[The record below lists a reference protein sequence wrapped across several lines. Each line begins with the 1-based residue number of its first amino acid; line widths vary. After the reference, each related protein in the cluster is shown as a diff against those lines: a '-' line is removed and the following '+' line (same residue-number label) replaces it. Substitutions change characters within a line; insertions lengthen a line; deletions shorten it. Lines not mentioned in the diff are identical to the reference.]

1 MTPNFSQHIL
11 LDVLPENKR
20 TLFFIVLLLAGQLAF
35 AGLLWAGET
44 DFKTYRKAAQQE
56 INQQNAIV
64 EEDPMDFLSYYELGR
79 AYLALG
85 RHEEEVQAYKEALEL
100 NPKYAQAHYN
110 LSMAYDHLK
119 EGSKAIH
126 HMQKALDL
134 YATKRNHRKIRT
146 TQRQLKRFYM
156 SYPDEIGSA
165 TSEKVQ
171 NR

>member
-1 MTPNFSQHIL
+1 MTLNFPKHIL
-11 LDVLPENKR
+11 LDVLSENKR
-20 TLFFIVLLLAGQLAF
+20 TLFFILLLAGQFAF
-35 AGLLWAGET
+35 SDPIEAGET
-44 DFKTYRKAAQQE
+44 DFKTYRKAAEQE
-56 INQQNAIV
+56 INQKKAIA
-64 EEDPMDFLSYYELGR
+64 EEDPLDFLSYYELGR

-85 RHEEEVQAYKEALEL
+85 RHEEEVRAYEEALRL

-119 EGSKAIH
+119 EGGKAIQ

-156 SYPDEIGSA
+156 SYPGEAGSA
-165 TSEKVQ
+165 TLEKTR

>member
-1 MTPNFSQHIL
+1 MTLNFFQHIL
-11 LDVLPENKR
+11 LDVSPKNKK
-20 TLFFIVLLLAGQLAF
+20 TLFFIFILGGQFTFLGNLF
-35 AGLLWAGET
+35 AGET

-56 INQQNAIV
+56 INQKNAIV
-64 EEDPMDFLSYYELGR
+64 EDDPLDFKSYFELGR

-85 RHEEEVQAYKEALEL
+85 RHEEEVRAYKEALRL

-110 LSMAYDHLK
+110 LSMAYDYMK
-119 EGSKAIH
+119 EGAKAIY

-156 SYPDEIGSA
+156 SYPNEADSIV
-165 TSEKVQ
+165 SEKTQ

>member
-1 MTPNFSQHIL
+1 MIPKISKHIL
-11 LDVLPENKR
+11 LDVLPENKK
-20 TLFFIVLLLAGQLAF
+20 TLFFILLLAGQLAF
-35 AGLLWAGET
+35 SGSIGAGET
-44 DFKTYRKAAQQE
+44 DFKTYRKVAQQE
-56 INQQNAIV
+56 INRQIEIV
-64 EEDPMDFLSYYELGR
+64 EEDPLDFLSYYELGH

-85 RHEEEVQAYKEALEL
+85 RHEEEVQAYKEALKL

-110 LSMAYDHLK
+110 LSMAYDHMK
-119 EGSKAIH
+119 RGEKAIH

-156 SYPDEIGSA
+156 SYPGEAGSA
-165 TSEKVQ
+165 SSEKAR

>member
-1 MTPNFSQHIL
+1 MTHNSSHHIL

-20 TLFFIVLLLAGQLAF
+20 TLFFILLLADLFVFSGSI
-35 AGLLWAGET
+35 WAGET

-56 INQQNAIV
+56 INEKNAIV
-64 EEDPMDFLSYYELGR
+64 EEDPLDFRSYYELGR

-85 RHEEEVQAYKEALEL
+85 RHEEEVQAYKEALRL
-100 NPKYAQAHYN
+100 NSKYAQAHYN

-119 EGSKAIH
+119 EGGKAIK

-156 SYPDEIGSA
+156 SYPDERGSV
-165 TSEKVQ
+165 TSGKTR

>member
-1 MTPNFSQHIL
+1 MTPNLPQYIL

-20 TLFFIVLLLAGQLAF
+20 TLFFILLLAGLF
-35 AGLLWAGET
+35 SFSGSIWAGET

-56 INQQNAIV
+56 INEKNVIV
-64 EEDPMDFLSYYELGR
+64 KEDPLDFLSYYELGR

-85 RHEEEVQAYKEALEL
+85 RHEEEVQAYKEVLKL

-119 EGSKAIH
+119 EGGKAIH

-156 SYPDEIGSA
+156 SYPGERGSV
-165 TSEKVQ
+165 TSGKTR

>member
-1 MTPNFSQHIL
+1 MTLNFPQHIL
-11 LDVLPENKR
+11 LDVLSENKR
-20 TLFFIVLLLAGQLAF
+20 TLFIILILASQFTFSGY
-35 AGLLWAGET
+35 LWAGET

-56 INQQNAIV
+56 INRKKAIV
-64 EEDPMDFLSYYELGR
+64 EEDPLDFLSYYELGR

-85 RHEEEVQAYKEALEL
+85 RHEEEVRAYKEALRL

-110 LSMAYDHLK
+110 LSMAYDHMK
-119 EGSKAIH
+119 EGGKAIH
-126 HMQKALDL
+126 HMQKALYL

-156 SYPDEIGSA
+156 SYPDQVESA
-165 TSEKVQ
+165 TSEKIQ

>member
-1 MTPNFSQHIL
+1 MTSNLSQHIL
-11 LDVLPENKR
+11 LDVLPENKK
-20 TLFFIVLLLAGQLAF
+20 TLFFILLLVGQF
-35 AGLLWAGET
+35 VFSGSIWAGET

-56 INQQNAIV
+56 INLKNAIV
-64 EEDPMDFLSYYELGR
+64 EEDPLDFLSYYELGR

-85 RHEEEVQAYKEALEL
+85 RHEEEVQAYKEALRL

-110 LSMAYDHLK
+110 LSMAYDYLK
-119 EGSKAIH
+119 EGGKAIH

-156 SYPDEIGSA
+156 SYPGEVGSA
-165 TSEKVQ
+165 TSEKTR

>member
-1 MTPNFSQHIL
+1 MTLNFPQHIL
-11 LDVLPENKR
+11 LDVLSENKR
-20 TLFFIVLLLAGQLAF
+20 TLFIILILAGQF
-35 AGLLWAGET
+35 TFSGYLWAGET

-56 INQQNAIV
+56 INRKKAIV
-64 EEDPMDFLSYYELGR
+64 EEDPLDFLSYYELGR

-85 RHEEEVQAYKEALEL
+85 RHEEEVRAYKEALRL

-110 LSMAYDHLK
+110 LSMAYDHMK
-119 EGSKAIH
+119 EGGKAIH
-126 HMQKALDL
+126 HMQKALYL

-156 SYPDEIGSA
+156 SYPDQVESA
-165 TSEKVQ
+165 TSEKIR

>member
-1 MTPNFSQHIL
+1 MILNFSRYIL

-20 TLFFIVLLLAGQLAF
+20 TLFFILLLAGQFTFSGSIGAE
-35 AGLLWAGET
+35 ET
-44 DFKTYRKAAQQE
+44 DFKSYSKAAQLE
-56 INQQNAIV
+56 ISRQNEIV
-64 EEDPMDFLSYYELGR
+64 EEDPLDFLSYYELGH

-85 RHEEEVQAYKEALEL
+85 RHEEEVQAYKEALRL

-110 LSMAYDHLK
+110 LSMAYDHMK
-119 EGSKAIH
+119 EGGKAIH

-134 YATKRNHRKIRT
+134 YATKRDHRKIRT

-156 SYPDEIGSA
+156 SYPDEAGSV
-165 TSEKVQ
+165 TSGKTR

>member
-1 MTPNFSQHIL
+1 MTLNLPQHIL

-20 TLFFIVLLLAGQLAF
+20 TLFFILLLAGLF
-35 AGLLWAGET
+35 SFPGSIWAGET
-44 DFKTYRKAAQQE
+44 DFKTYRKAAEQE
-56 INQQNAIV
+56 INGKNAIV
-64 EEDPMDFLSYYELGR
+64 KEDPLDFLSYFELGR

-85 RHEEEVQAYKEALEL
+85 RHEEEVQAYKEVLKL

-134 YATKRNHRKIRT
+134 FATKRNHRKIRT
-146 TQRQLKRFYM
+146 TQRKLKRFYM
-156 SYPDEIGSA
+156 SYPE
-165 TSEKVQ
+165 V
-171 NR
+171 RP

>member
-1 MTPNFSQHIL
+1 MNLNFPQHIL
-11 LDVLPENKR
+11 LDVFPENKR
-20 TLFFIVLLLAGQLAF
+20 SLFFIFLLAGQFTFL
-35 AGLLWAGET
+35 GKLCAGET

-56 INQQNAIV
+56 INQKNAIV
-64 EEDPMDFLSYYELGR
+64 EDDPLDFKSYFELGR

-85 RHEEEVQAYKEALEL
+85 RHEEEVRAYKEALIL

-110 LSMAYDHLK
+110 ISMAYDYMK
-119 EGSKAIH
+119 EGAKAIY

-146 TQRQLKRFYM
+146 TQRQIKRFYM
-156 SYPDEIGSA
+156 SYPNEAGS
-165 TSEKVQ
+165 TVSEKTR

>member
-1 MTPNFSQHIL
+1 MTLNFSQHIL
-11 LDVLPENKR
+11 LDVFTENKR
-20 TLFFIVLLLAGQLAF
+20 SLIFIFLLADQFAF
-35 AGLLWAGET
+35 SGSLCAGET

-56 INQQNAIV
+56 INQKNAIV
-64 EEDPMDFLSYYELGR
+64 EDDPLDFKSYFELGR

-85 RHEEEVQAYKEALEL
+85 RHEEEVRAYKEALRL

-110 LSMAYDHLK
+110 LSMAYDYMK
-119 EGSKAIH
+119 EGAKAIY

-134 YATKRNHRKIRT
+134 YATKRNHRKIRK

-156 SYPDEIGSA
+156 SYPNEADSIV
-165 TSEKVQ
+165 SEKTQ